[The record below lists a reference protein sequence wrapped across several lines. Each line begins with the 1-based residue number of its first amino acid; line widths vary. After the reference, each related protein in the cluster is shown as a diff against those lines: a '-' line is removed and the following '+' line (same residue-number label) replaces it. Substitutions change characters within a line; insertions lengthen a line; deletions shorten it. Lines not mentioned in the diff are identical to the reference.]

1 MGSCGSGCGCGS
13 SSSCGCESAGGGS
26 GCGCG
31 SSSQRVFL
39 TKEEKIKMLQDYKA
53 ELEKEVKGV
62 TEKLK
67 ELSGK
72 D

>member
-1 MGSCGSGCGCGS
+1 MGNCGSDCGCGTGG
-13 SSSCGCESAGGGS
+13 CGCESEKESTG

-31 SSSQRVFL
+31 SSSQRAFL
-39 TKEEKIKMLQDYKA
+39 TKEEKMKMLQDYKA

-62 TEKLK
+62 NEKLK

>member
-1 MGSCGSGCGCGS
+1 MGNCGSGCGCGS
-13 SSSCGCESAGGGS
+13 ESEKESTG

-31 SSSQRVFL
+31 NNSQRAFL

-62 TEKLK
+62 NEKLK
-67 ELSGK
+67 ELSK
-72 D
+72 KN